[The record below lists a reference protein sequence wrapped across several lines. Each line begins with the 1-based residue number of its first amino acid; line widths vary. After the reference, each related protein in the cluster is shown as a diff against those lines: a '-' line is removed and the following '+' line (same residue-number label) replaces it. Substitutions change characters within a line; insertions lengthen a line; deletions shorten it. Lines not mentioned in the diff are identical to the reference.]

1 MLYAG
6 DNQLEVQLK
15 GDVFSLDST
24 TVDLC
29 LDVFWWANFRKAKG
43 AVKLHTLLDLKTSI
57 PQFVHISNGSVHD
70 VNILD
75 IIPIE
80 KGGYYVMDK
89 AYIDFER
96 LFRIKEERAFFV
108 VRAKENL
115 QFVRLASREAPKKAG
130 IICDQDIQLKGFY
143 SNQHYPIPLRR
154 IRFYDSEYDRTLVF
168 LTNNFKLKA
177 ETVAQ
182 LYRHRWQIELF
193 FKWIKQ
199 HLKVQSFWGYT
210 ENAVKIQIWVAISVY
225 VLVAIAK
232 KRLNLKHTLYEILQY
247 ISLSPFEKMPL
258 SDVFINENHQDV
270 KEQNTIQL
278 KFL

>member
-1 MLYAG
+1 
-6 DNQLEVQLK
+6 
-15 GDVFSLDST
+15 
-24 TVDLC
+24 
-29 LDVFWWANFRKAKG
+29 
-43 AVKLHTLLDLKTSI
+43 
-57 PQFVHISNGSVHD
+57 
-70 VNILD
+70 
-75 IIPIE
+75 
-80 KGGYYVMDK
+80 
-89 AYIDFER
+89 
-96 LFRIKEERAFFV
+96 
-108 VRAKENL
+108 L
-115 QFVRLASREAPKKAG
+115 QFVRLASREAPKEAG

-182 LYRHRWQIELF
+182 LYKHRWQIELL

-225 VLVAIAK
+225 VLVAIAE

-247 ISLSPFEKMPL
+247 ISLSPFEKIPL
-258 SDVFINENHQDV
+258 SNVFINENHQDV